1 MGRLSRALVVAE
13 VAVSCGLLVAT
24 GLMVK
29 SVVAARGAAFPFA
42 TEEVFTAR
50 LGIFETDYP
59 TPEERVQFF
68 EELRERLAGQPGV
81 ASVGLTTS
89 LPTQGS
95 GMNQFALDGESYAS
109 DDDLPRARVNVAT
122 PGLFE
127 TFELGPVAGRL
138 FEERDR
144 RGAEPVMLVN
154 LPFVERYFPDQRP
167 GDLIGRRVRLGSLTP
182 DPEDEPEP
190 WRTIVGVVPD
200 TNLGGTQNEEPHGL
214 FLPLAQSDANFVSIA
229 AVAQGSGV
237 DPMTLAGPVREAVAA
252 QDPYT
257 PIYWVR
263 TMGDTIRQSLWF
275 VNVFGV
281 IFAVFGVVGLALAMV
296 GLYGVMAFSVQ
307 RRTHEVGIR
316 MALGAAG
323 RDIMRLVMRQGAL
336 QLGIG
341 LVLGVG
347 LALALSRG
355 IQVILFQVEP
365 WDAGVFVTIVLVL
378 LATGAAATLIPA
390 RRASVVDPAIALRD

>member
-1 MGRLSRALVVAE
+1 
-13 VAVSCGLLVAT
+13 
-24 GLMVK
+24 
-29 SVVAARGAAFPFA
+29 
-42 TEEVFTAR
+42 
-50 LGIFETDYP
+50 
-59 TPEERVQFF
+59 
-68 EELRERLAGQPGV
+68 
-81 ASVGLTTS
+81 
-89 LPTQGS
+89 
-95 GMNQFALDGESYAS
+95 
-109 DDDLPRARVNVAT
+109 
-122 PGLFE
+122 
-127 TFELGPVAGRL
+127 
-138 FEERDR
+138 
-144 RGAEPVMLVN
+144 
-154 LPFVERYFPDQRP
+154 
-167 GDLIGRRVRLGSLTP
+167 
-182 DPEDEPEP
+182 
-190 WRTIVGVVPD
+190 
-200 TNLGGTQNEEPHGL
+200 
-214 FLPLAQSDANFVSIA
+214 
-229 AVAQGSGV
+229 
-237 DPMTLAGPVREAVAA
+237 VREAVAA

-341 LVLGVG
+341 LVLGIG